1 MVSGAKVPKS
11 EIGIGTEISL
21 RMNKKME
28 FALKLTKKIPLK
40 MLVGFKKNC
49 NRLKI
54 YIKIT
59 FNSQKNH

>member
-1 MVSGAKVPKS
+1 MPKS

-40 MLVGFKKNC
+40 MLVGLKKNC